1 MCGGLWVY
9 GNIRRIDAFQLV
21 RCRKRRPTL
30 PSPLTSDPLD
40 RQEAEPVRARENQVE
55 AAFQRG
61 DTGFLQAALGHDIR
75 FTHGNGA
82 AQGKAEV
89 LSVFAKPGNF
99 VSRTLTAI
107 RVEMHGDVALTS
119 GRKLMEIAVGGLDT
133 EARPRD
139 GEAARLRRDC
149 RWTWARNDGVV
160 VSADVALTVIRPSG
174 IAPSCRPG
182 RPSDPRS

>member
-1 MCGGLWVY
+1 M
-9 GNIRRIDAFQLV
+9 RICSSRMLCSAVGVLLSIPLV
-21 RCRKRRPTL
+21 GSAQTTSPVPPAN
-30 PSPLTSDPLD
+30 PSS
-40 RQEAEPVRARENQVE
+40 EAEPVRARENQVE

-149 RWTWARNDGVV
+149 RWT
-160 VSADVALTVIRPSG
+160 
-174 IAPSCRPG
+174 
-182 RPSDPRS
+182 